1 MKKNHYGKTIVLSAF
16 AALAITLAPSVSVA
30 ANQPQGQAQV
40 KLNAIKASHLASL
53 RSEVLKSSSTFPK
66 NLQAGPADSWLKRV
80 NPDEVNMV
88 TNRFEKNR
96 QDAIKIDGKTYY
108 GTGKG
113 YASALLKNR
122 SLTRATDPYTG
133 NKIDKAEAHIF
144 VDASGR
150 AHYFESAETYS
161 AFISLAGSKEV
172 SSSK

>member
-1 MKKNHYGKTIVLSAF
+1 MKKNHYGKTIVLSVL
-16 AALAITLAPSVSVA
+16 AAMAITLAPSVSGA

-40 KLNAIKASHLASL
+40 KLSAIKASHLAGL
-53 RSEVLKSSSTFPK
+53 RSEVLKNGNSFPK
-66 NLQAGPADSWLKRV
+66 NLQAGPAASWLRRAD
-80 NPDEVNMV
+80 PDEVNMV
-88 TNRFEKNR
+88 TNRFEKKR

-122 SLTRATDPYTG
+122 SLTRAADPYTG
-133 NKIDKAEAHIF
+133 KKIDKAEARIF